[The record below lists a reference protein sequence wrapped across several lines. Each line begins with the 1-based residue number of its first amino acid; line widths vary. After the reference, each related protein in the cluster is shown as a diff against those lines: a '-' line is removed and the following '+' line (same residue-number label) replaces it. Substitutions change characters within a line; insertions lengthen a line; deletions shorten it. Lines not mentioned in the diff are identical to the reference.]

1 MDAEKQA
8 EDQEAVYL
16 PGGRWRLWEQFS
28 LRGPGFPVGGVLD
41 LAPVDLSVYADKFA
55 GGVLSGPD
63 WVEFEGVFGE
73 VAARTAVR
81 LQEVAGSSDFTA
93 AVAWQNRT
101 VLRTGLRPFLGWVPS
116 ASNRSSMPRQRE
128 ELVAHYW
135 QRFCVKNDTIGF
147 FGPVGWGRVDRSVGG
162 VEIDAGEGLTES
174 SSVFFSSWSIDALA
188 RTLSADGRLMAWIPP
203 RRIPFARLERRDGG
217 GVVQLPARPEQPV
230 PAELLPLLE
239 LVDGRRTLGD
249 LARQLSLPADRAEER
264 LRELVRR
271 RWVTWRLEVPS
282 GARPD
287 RELRAVL
294 ERVGDP
300 ELRRGALEPLEVLER
315 GRERVE
321 AAGRDAS
328 ALCEAL
334 AALEEDFTRITDTAS
349 QRAKGTRTAP
359 NRSLVYSDT
368 RRSATA
374 RLSTAVLDELTPLS
388 LCLTAVGW
396 LTSRYAESMRAR
408 IRESFDRVRGDRPT
422 TDLASLWFACLPAP
436 HAASMPEADRIGA
449 ELRDRWARIIDAPE
463 GARRVQLSSADIAD
477 RVREEFD
484 GPRDGWSLSRYV
496 SPDVLIM
503 AKDAASVERGDFE
516 LVLGELHIAMN
527 TVAASLFVNQHPAV
541 EELIA
546 ETGRDFPGPRLM
558 PMLPKELPLKWS
570 ARSRPALDRP
580 EDYFVAV
587 AEHTSDPHRDRTVL
601 SAEVTVT
608 DRDGR
613 LTAVL
618 PDGSEFDVLD
628 VFSHALT
635 NRVMDRFAL
644 RIDADHVPRV
654 AVDKLVVSRESW
666 RFTGGDL
673 EFAEE
678 KSEARRYVRAR
689 NWRGERGL
697 PRYVFVV
704 SPTEPRPFYVDFDA
718 PVYVNIL
725 AKAARRL
732 ARKDPQ
738 AKLTVTEMLPSPEH
752 AWLTDDQGNAYTSEL
767 RFVAVD
773 QEHRQGGVPSW

>member
-1 MDAEKQA
+1 MSDDGAP
-8 EDQEAVYL
+8 L
-16 PGGRWRLWEQFS
+16 LGRRWRLWEQFS

-116 ASNRSSMPRQRE
+116 ASGRSSMPRQRE

-188 RTLSADGRLMAWIPP
+188 RTLSADDRLMAWIPP
-203 RRIPFARLERRDGG
+203 RRMPYIRADSDDGPVRIPGRTPQQAPPRLVALLRLADGRR
-217 GVVQLPARPEQPV
+217 P
-230 PAELLPLLE
+230 PAELARAL
-239 LVDGRRTLGD
+239 RTT
-249 LARQLSLPADRAEER
+249 PAEVTAG
-264 LRELVRR
+264 LTELVRR
-271 RWVTWRLEVPS
+271 RWVTWRLDVPS
-282 GARPD
+282 GPHPD
-287 RELRAVL
+287 RELRAIL

-300 ELRRGALEPLEVLER
+300 EVRRGALEPLEVLER

-349 QRAKGTRTAP
+349 QRAKGTHTAP

-374 RLSTAVLDELTPLS
+374 RVGSEVLDAMAPLDPLMTS
-388 LCLTAVGW
+388 AAW
-396 LTSRYAESMRAR
+396 LMAQLGARVEERAT
-408 IRESFDRVRGDRPT
+408 EVYEKLAAASGGDRVNLADFWFGCMPILHGAAV
-422 TDLASLWFACLPAP
+422 TDAQEVLEEFQ
-436 HAASMPEADRIGA
+436 R
-449 ELRDRWARIIDAPE
+449 RWARIIPVLD
-463 GARRVQLSSADIAD
+463 GARQVRTTHAAIASQ
-477 RVREEFD
+477 VAEAF
-484 GPRDGWSLSRYV
+484 PPAPAAWTAARYL
-496 SPDVLIM
+496 SPDVLIV
-503 AKDAASVERGDFE
+503 ARDAESVGRGDFE
-516 LVLGELHIAMN
+516 LVLGELHLASN
-527 TVAASLFVNQHPAV
+527 TVGASLFVSQHPEPA
-541 EELIA
+541 ELLRI
-546 ETGRDFPGPRLM
+546 TGQDHPGPRLL
-558 PMLPKELPLKWS
+558 PLLPKEHK
-570 ARSRPALDRP
+570 SRLSVRVRNVLVRP
-580 EDYFVAV
+580 EDYYIALLELT
-587 AEHTSDPHRDRTVL
+587 ADPHRDRTVL
-601 SAEVTVT
+601 SADAHVTRRG
-608 DRDGR
+608 DR
-613 LTAVL
+613 LVALL
-618 PDGSEFDVLD
+618 PDGGEFAVTD
-628 VFSHALT
+628 VFGHVLT
-635 NRVMDRFAL
+635 TLAMDMFRLFP
-644 RIDADHVPRV
+644 DADHVPRV

-732 ARKDPQ
+732 ARKDPG

-773 QEHRQGGVPSW
+773 QHH

>member
-1 MDAEKQA
+1 
-8 EDQEAVYL
+8 
-16 PGGRWRLWEQFS
+16 
-28 LRGPGFPVGGVLD
+28 
-41 LAPVDLSVYADKFA
+41 
-55 GGVLSGPD
+55 
-63 WVEFEGVFGE
+63 
-73 VAARTAVR
+73 
-81 LQEVAGSSDFTA
+81 
-93 AVAWQNRT
+93 
-101 VLRTGLRPFLGWVPS
+101 
-116 ASNRSSMPRQRE
+116 
-128 ELVAHYW
+128 
-135 QRFCVKNDTIGF
+135 
-147 FGPVGWGRVDRSVGG
+147 
-162 VEIDAGEGLTES
+162 
-174 SSVFFSSWSIDALA
+174 
-188 RTLSADGRLMAWIPP
+188 
-203 RRIPFARLERRDGG
+203 
-217 GVVQLPARPEQPV
+217 
-230 PAELLPLLE
+230 
-239 LVDGRRTLGD
+239 
-249 LARQLSLPADRAEER
+249 
-264 LRELVRR
+264 
-271 RWVTWRLEVPS
+271 
-282 GARPD
+282 
-287 RELRAVL
+287 
-294 ERVGDP
+294 
-300 ELRRGALEPLEVLER
+300 
-315 GRERVE
+315 
-321 AAGRDAS
+321 GRDAS

-546 ETGRDFPGPRLM
+546 ETDRDFPGPRLM